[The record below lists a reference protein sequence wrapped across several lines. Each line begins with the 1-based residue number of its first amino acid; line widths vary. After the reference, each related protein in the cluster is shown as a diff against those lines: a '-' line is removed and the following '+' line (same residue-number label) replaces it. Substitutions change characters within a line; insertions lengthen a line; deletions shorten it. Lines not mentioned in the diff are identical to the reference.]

1 MGVTIELLK
10 CFFNGCGH
18 STVTSMGVVIELL
31 DTVSLMCV
39 AKEILN
45 FVHYS
50 VRGDLYRKALSKIRG

>member
-1 MGVTIELLK
+1 
-10 CFFNGCGH
+10 
-18 STVTSMGVVIELL
+18 MGVVIELL
-31 DTVSLMCV
+31 DTVSLMGV